1 MLVKTRDKRAVG
13 QNGKAKNVP
22 LKVYVPVSLT
32 VTENK
37 TLGAIITLRGPP
49 GQKGQSGEKGQPG
62 QKGQSGEKGSSGSRG
77 GRGKAGPQ
85 GIKGDKGD
93 FGPKGDIGPIG
104 RTGAKGRKGEKGD
117 RGLKGKEGGK
127 VAVPKIVVPPADQIV
142 LSPGLATFTC
152 EATGSPKPEITL
164 MPQGKKKDDRYETF
178 GEGTLS
184 IKNVTFADRG
194 AIECVAKSVLGE
206 DRSTAHLI
214 VNSKSFSH

>member
-1 MLVKTRDKRAVG
+1 MVKRRDKRAVG
-13 QNGKAKNVP
+13 QNGKAKNIP
-22 LKVYVPVSLT
+22 LKLYVPVSLT

-49 GQKGQSGEKGQPG
+49 GQKGQSGEKG
-62 QKGQSGEKGSSGSRG
+62 SSGSRG

-85 GIKGDKGD
+85 GVKGDKGD

-104 RTGAKGRKGEKGD
+104 RTGAKGQKGEKGD

-142 LSPGLATFTC
+142 LSPGRANFTC
-152 EATGSPKPEITL
+152 EATGSPKPEVTL
-164 MPQGKKKDDRYETF
+164 MPQGKKKDGRYETF

-194 AIECVAKSVLGE
+194 VIECVAKSVLGE

-214 VNSKSFSH
+214 VNGKSSSY